1 MLFCGYK
8 WELTP
13 CGDILIFDAESRTAD
28 LTLDKFNW
36 EVGDYFVASETEIGQ
51 PMLRRVDKRVDFD
64 SNEQLKFDF

>member
-13 CGDILIFDAESRTAD
+13 CGDILIFNAESRTAN
-28 LTLDKFNW
+28 LTLNKFNW
-36 EVGDYFVASETEIGQ
+36 NVGNYFVASKTELSQ
-51 PMLRRVDKRVDFD
+51 PMLSKVNKRVDFD

>member
-1 MLFCGYK
+1 MLFAGYK

-13 CGDILIFDAESRTAD
+13 CGDILIFDAESRYAD

-36 EVGDYFVASETEIGQ
+36 NVGDYFVASETEIGQ
-51 PMLRRVDKRVDFD
+51 PMLRRVDKRVEFD